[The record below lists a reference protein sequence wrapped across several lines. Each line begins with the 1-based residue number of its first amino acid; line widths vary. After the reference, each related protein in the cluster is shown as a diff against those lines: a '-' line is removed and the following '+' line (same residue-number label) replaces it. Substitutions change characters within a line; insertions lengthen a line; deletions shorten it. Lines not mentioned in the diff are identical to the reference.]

1 MIFVFQMEQLCES
14 GGSAVRAVQGPRMC
28 QQMVQTAI
36 FFTLFELFKSKLK
49 PSSMR
54 KGAPCHSTALRPSK
68 LLSSSR
74 PLLFLV

>member
-1 MIFVFQMEQLCES
+1 MEQLFELE
-14 GGSAVRAVQGPRMC
+14 GSAVQGPRMC

-54 KGAPCHSTALRPSK
+54 KGAPLPPNC
-68 LLSSSR
+68 SS
-74 PLLFLV
+74 PL